1 MGSYLK
7 LIDWFKI
14 RWFSAGFFG
23 LFICHSSCL
32 WFWLMVDMR
41 QNRLLDVAPSMKLR
55 QHTNRNAALPMNK
68 TAKPSITKSA
78 LREWRRRVTLFM
90 FKNVPQRMKESA
102 PLTTKGSAPPIPSN
116 NAPRLMNKN
125 ALQSMIGNAPRLM
138 ISSARHLMNS
148 SAPQF
153 MNRNVEL
160 TMNSSALHLMSRS
173 VRQSTSR
180 NALLQDTENRNVTK
194 FLSSRAIKFLGS
206 RVLKCPESLASKYRR
221 RSAMIRQGKAANKSP
236 RSSVIKYQGRTVSGC
251 QERIVTRS
259 R

>member
-1 MGSYLK
+1 MGRIVYPNPNIVSYLK

-14 RWFSAGFFG
+14 RWFSVGIIG
-23 LFICHSSCL
+23 LYVCHSSCL

-55 QHTNRNAALPMNK
+55 QHTNRNAALPLNK

-78 LREWRRRVTLFM
+78 LREWRRRVTLLM
-90 FKNVPQRMKESA
+90 FKNVPQR
-102 PLTTKGSAPPIPSN
+102 
-116 NAPRLMNKN
+116 MNKN

-173 VRQSTSR
+173 ALPLTSSCV
-180 NALLQDTENRNVTK
+180 LQ
-194 FLSSRAIKFLGS
+194 
-206 RVLKCPESLASKYRR
+206 
-221 RSAMIRQGKAANKSP
+221 
-236 RSSVIKYQGRTVSGC
+236 
-251 QERIVTRS
+251 
-259 R
+259 

>member
-55 QHTNRNAALPMNK
+55 QHTNRNAALPLNK

-78 LREWRRRVTLFM
+78 LREWRRRVTLLM
-90 FKNVPQRMKESA
+90 FKNVPQRMKENA

-125 ALQSMIGNAPRLM
+125 ALQSMIGNAP
-138 ISSARHLMNS
+138 
-148 SAPQF
+148 QF

-173 VRQSTSR
+173 ALPLTSSCV
-180 NALLQDTENRNVTK
+180 LQ
-194 FLSSRAIKFLGS
+194 
-206 RVLKCPESLASKYRR
+206 
-221 RSAMIRQGKAANKSP
+221 
-236 RSSVIKYQGRTVSGC
+236 
-251 QERIVTRS
+251 
-259 R
+259 

>member
-1 MGSYLK
+1 MGVYPNPSIVSYLK

-14 RWFSAGFFG
+14 RWFSVGIIG
-23 LFICHSSCL
+23 LFVCHSSCL

-55 QHTNRNAALPMNK
+55 QHTNRNAALPLNK

-78 LREWRRRVTLFM
+78 LREWRRRVTLLM
-90 FKNVPQRMKESA
+90 FKNVPQRMKENA

-125 ALQSMIGNAPRLM
+125 ALQSMNRNVELTM
-138 ISSARHLMNS
+138 NSSALHLMS
-148 SAPQF
+148 RSAPQF

-173 VRQSTSR
+173 ALPLTSSCV
-180 NALLQDTENRNVTK
+180 LQ
-194 FLSSRAIKFLGS
+194 
-206 RVLKCPESLASKYRR
+206 
-221 RSAMIRQGKAANKSP
+221 
-236 RSSVIKYQGRTVSGC
+236 
-251 QERIVTRS
+251 
-259 R
+259 

>member
-1 MGSYLK
+1 MGLFSGFRIVYPNPNIVSYLK

-14 RWFSAGFFG
+14 RWFSVGIIG
-23 LFICHSSCL
+23 LFVCHSSCL

-78 LREWRRRVTLFM
+78 LREWRRRVTLLM
-90 FKNVPQRMKESA
+90 FKNVPQRIKENA
-102 PLTTKGSAPPIPSN
+102 PLTT
-116 NAPRLMNKN
+116 
-125 ALQSMIGNAPRLM
+125 IGNAPRLM

-173 VRQSTSR
+173 ALPLTSSCV
-180 NALLQDTENRNVTK
+180 LQ
-194 FLSSRAIKFLGS
+194 
-206 RVLKCPESLASKYRR
+206 
-221 RSAMIRQGKAANKSP
+221 
-236 RSSVIKYQGRTVSGC
+236 
-251 QERIVTRS
+251 
-259 R
+259 

>member
-78 LREWRRRVTLFM
+78 LREWRRRVTLLM
-90 FKNVPQRMKESA
+90 FKNVPQRMKENA
-102 PLTTKGSAPPIPSN
+102 PLTTKGSAPPIPSK
-116 NAPRLMNKN
+116 NAP
-125 ALQSMIGNAPRLM
+125 QSMIGNAPRLM

-153 MNRNVEL
+153 MNRNVEQ
-160 TMNSSALHLMSRS
+160 TMSRS
-173 VRQSTSR
+173 ALPLTSSCVLQSVRG
-180 NALLQDTENRNVTK
+180 NVQP
-194 FLSSRAIKFLGS
+194 RMNN
-206 RVLKCPESLASKYRR
+206 LA
-221 RSAMIRQGKAANKSP
+221 QP
-236 RSSVIKYQGRTVSGC
+236 
-251 QERIVTRS
+251 
-259 R
+259 

>member
-1 MGSYLK
+1 MGSFLK

-14 RWFSAGFFG
+14 RWFSAGLIG
-23 LFICHSSCL
+23 LFVCHSSCL

-55 QHTNRNAALPMNK
+55 LHTNRNAALPMNK

-78 LREWRRRVTLFM
+78 LREWKRRVTLLM

-125 ALQSMIGNAPRLM
+125 A
-138 ISSARHLMNS
+138 RHLMNS

-160 TMNSSALHLMSRS
+160 TMNSSAPQFMNRNVELTMNNSALHLMSRS
-173 VRQSTSR
+173 ALPLTSSCV
-180 NALLQDTENRNVTK
+180 LQ
-194 FLSSRAIKFLGS
+194 
-206 RVLKCPESLASKYRR
+206 
-221 RSAMIRQGKAANKSP
+221 
-236 RSSVIKYQGRTVSGC
+236 
-251 QERIVTRS
+251 
-259 R
+259 

>member
-1 MGSYLK
+1 MV
-7 LIDWFKI
+7 FK
-14 RWFSAGFFG
+14 RR

-55 QHTNRNAALPMNK
+55 QHTTRNAALPMNK

-78 LREWRRRVTLFM
+78 LREWRRRVTLLM

-102 PLTTKGSAPPIPSN
+102 PLTTKGSAQPIPSN

-148 SAPQF
+148 SALPLILNNAPLLT
-153 MNRNVEL
+153 NRNV
-160 TMNSSALHLMSRS
+160 
-173 VRQSTSR
+173 
-180 NALLQDTENRNVTK
+180 
-194 FLSSRAIKFLGS
+194 
-206 RVLKCPESLASKYRR
+206 VL
-221 RSAMIRQGKAANKSP
+221 
-236 RSSVIKYQGRTVSGC
+236 
-251 QERIVTRS
+251 
-259 R
+259 